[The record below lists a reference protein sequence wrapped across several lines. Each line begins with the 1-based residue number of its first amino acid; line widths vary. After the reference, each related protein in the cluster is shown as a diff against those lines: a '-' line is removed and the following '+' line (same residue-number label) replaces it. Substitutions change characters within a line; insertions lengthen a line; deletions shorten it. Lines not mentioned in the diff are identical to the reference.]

1 LEENRAPGSAC
12 WALFLTTLFLATPL
26 LRGADA
32 AAGTWYLSPD
42 LLQNRSVKG
51 TIAGNEVT
59 LQASADQMLFCKAGS
74 NTVLTGDF
82 EITARIELLPAAA
95 QPGCNRRANLLLA
108 SLENGQS
115 GRQQV
120 YVGIYQKTAG
130 TLVPTGGAYSL
141 ITNMVIGGQGGRF
154 STHPT
159 SQEAPG
165 GLFKIVRR
173 GDAITTYYFENNAWI
188 QFSQWTGGFPD
199 KLQPSFQ
206 VDNKWEAT
214 TACAVTG
221 RMVCT
226 PGNTGGGQAAQ
237 TGSSVD
243 TIGKAIVG
251 LGKLLDT
258 AATTSNTR
266 PASTEADAKKAPA
279 SGLDQTIDKLN
290 RATNKLDAAFKSAPP
305 TTESPTVSQPPTAKS
320 QAAVPPRTLPS
331 TAPSSQSQAP
341 ANRAR
346 EIETT
351 PAAAAV
357 QPTPPA
363 APASS
368 VGLPVASVPAASVG
382 PLMLADFEE
391 GKWPNHASA
400 PWAPAGS
407 ATTPLPRSWS
417 VAPSAIAPVYDINR
431 LTPGD
436 YDGMVKT
443 AMAGMRM
450 VMGEITPEQ
459 EMAFEANWAPLLE
472 YPCQEAL
479 DYLVKF
485 NPLCSQF
492 QVAQAAFAETAKAYD
507 RAQAELLLATS
518 EADGDSVLSASET
531 MRSTKNLLLAHSN
544 TMTAVAKAIQ
554 DLGPL
559 PNPLTRKKAA
569 RQLHDQAM
577 QMLAGEFAIVPAEI
591 TVAPG
596 EKIDFSF
603 TVPGGIN
610 CESVQFQGQYYK
622 PDEKVRKSFVN
633 LGTYAVQAV
642 PYSKMKPIPGIKAV
656 AVVRVKQ
663 SMYFSDKLRDCPL
676 GSFSFGIRATV
687 SALYEDGQGKRVP
700 LEESRNYGCRVDL
713 GDEERS
719 AFIKWQGMEFSF
731 EDTKKESGSTTL
743 TLSAGGTIS
752 PDGTSIL
759 ALRVKYRSET
769 KEVPPDFPM
778 TITETN
784 SCEFKNIPMT
794 SIGGGVAVFS
804 LKPEELAAHIVAA
817 QWTRHSYGEMMSPGI
832 PAGCWYRT
840 YTLKE
845 IQREAADR
853 GSGLLLGLHVTS
865 VKRQGNPGGAPWED
879 IAENFKIGGTEGA
892 EANLPPEMAALL
904 AQARNEA
911 AKSAKAEQDM
921 LEKEKADRIK
931 FHEANIHE
939 FEQLAASL
947 RSELSAAK
955 GDVARE
961 NLSWQIMVAESN
973 LQKEKDHIA
982 MIRTGQWVNTRTTF
996 DDYIP
1001 PQVAEEAQARAQVW
1015 GQANRILEMANRQ
1028 IALAPPEDR
1037 DRLLSQ
1043 FNQSVALAKGDP
1055 NKVIHAGKTLFDQV
1069 QGHYEAE
1076 QGKTEEDL
1084 IDAEQKLKF
1093 AENVKTVSD
1102 TSLMVLGTVA
1112 TAGGGGTLLYGQ
1124 LTAEVAVQSG
1134 YGVGCGY
1141 IEGGLPEAFKQGAAW
1156 YSTAALA
1163 FSNAMDAYHEGVLE
1177 NLRAHAEKP
1186 EEVAIDETGAG
1197 WKNAAWTL
1205 AKEAAKAA
1213 AMKLVVEPAA
1223 VTLRRSLQSGRPGV
1237 RVANVSGVNMPQTA
1251 ASANTPSAS
1260 SSRGAKPREATVSG
1274 VNWDEGIQPGKKW
1287 PTVEQRLAEA
1297 GFRAQQAEGRAK
1309 VNLFKER
1316 CEAAAEARRKGAPPE
1331 EVERLRAKA
1340 EEAYKVVKTDYH
1352 SKTVLKKVAE
1362 LGSNRDLVRYYN
1374 FYDKKNMASLIQE
1387 VNTSLA
1393 EQKISPQHLEFISN
1407 SASKGGIGMD
1417 IDMHANDPARMLGE
1431 GKDRMPNPEYAKWR
1445 NELVETLG
1453 DGSKRRL
1460 SPEEFRGKA
1469 QIALKQGFERVYG
1482 RSSEQVFPT
1491 FTTKDYAEAYKDK
1504 AWLGLKGESHAD
1516 FPNVQPLWTG
1526 QAADVTGFK
1535 VNSLPHEHAS
1545 LGTYTIL
1552 QEQSRGILK
1561 DLDTKVFGAKSDRSK
1576 FGNETG
1582 ADITINPAG
1591 PLAKATPQVQQ
1602 HFMELRRVLREFA
1615 NNNIGPIEADRR
1627 LRELTGGR
1635 GIPEVADRLSVV
1647 LTANNKR

>member
-1 LEENRAPGSAC
+1 MTC
-12 WALFLTTLFLATPL
+12 
-26 LRGADA
+26 
-32 AAGTWYLSPD
+32 
-42 LLQNRSVKG
+42 

-59 LQASADQMLFCKAGS
+59 LQVGADQMLFGKAG
-74 NTVLTGDF
+74 NHTVVTGDF
-82 EITARIELLPAAA
+82 EITARVELRPAAA
-95 QPGCNRRANLLLA
+95 RPGCNRRANLLL
-108 SLENGQS
+108 SSREPGQGS
-115 GRQQV
+115 RQQL
-120 YVGIYQKTAG
+120 YVGVYQKTTG
-130 TLVPTGGAYSL
+130 TLVPSGGQFSL
-141 ITNMVIGGQGGRF
+141 ITNMLIDGKGGRF
-154 STHPT
+154 STHST
-159 SQEAPG
+159 SQDAPA

-188 QFSQWTGGFPD
+188 QFSQWSGGFPD
-199 KLQPSFQ
+199 RLEASFQ

-221 RMVCT
+221 RLVYT
-226 PGNTGGGQAAQ
+226 PGNASGGSSAQAR
-237 TGSSVD
+237 SSVD
-243 TIGKAIVG
+243 TIGQALAG
-251 LGKLLDT
+251 LGKLLD
-258 AATTSNTR
+258 AAASTSSTP
-266 PASTEADAKKAPA
+266 PASTESDAKKPPA
-279 SGLDQTIDKLN
+279 SGLDQTIDKLD
-290 RATNKLDAAFKSAPP
+290 RVTNSLDAFFKSAPP
-305 TTESPTVSQPPTAKS
+305 ATESSAVIQPPTATARS
-320 QAAVPPRTLPS
+320 QTAVPPKTPPS
-331 TAPSSQSQAP
+331 AATSSPSPPLAD
-341 ANRAR
+341 RAR
-346 EIETT
+346 EVETV
-351 PAAAAV
+351 PAPATV
-357 QPTPPA
+357 QPTSP
-363 APASS
+363 APA
-368 VGLPVASVPAASVG
+368 LPIASVPAASVG
-382 PLMLADFEE
+382 PLKLADFEE
-391 GKWPNHASA
+391 GKWPNPASA

-407 ATTPLPRSWS
+407 AATPLPRSWS

-459 EMAFEANWAPLLE
+459 ETAFEANWAPRLE
-472 YPCQEAL
+472 YPCQEVL
-479 DYLVKF
+479 GYLSKF

-492 QVAQAAFAETAKAYD
+492 LVAQTAFAETAKAYD
-507 RAQAELLLATS
+507 RAQADLLLASS
-518 EADGDSVLSASET
+518 EQDADSVLAASEA
-531 MRSTKNLLLAHSN
+531 MRTSKNLLLAHSN
-544 TMTAVAKAIQ
+544 TMTATAKAIQ

-559 PNPLTRKKAA
+559 PNPLARKKAA
-569 RQLHDQAM
+569 RQLHEQAM

-610 CESVQFQGQYYK
+610 CDSVQFEHLWYK
-622 PDEKVRKSFVN
+622 PDEKVQKSFAF
-633 LGTYAVQAV
+633 LGTFVVQAV
-642 PYSKMKPIPGIKAV
+642 PWSQAKLIPGLKAV
-656 AVVRVKQ
+656 AVIHVKPIR
-663 SMYFSDKLRDCPL
+663 YFSDKLRDCQL
-676 GSFSFGIRATV
+676 GSLNYRIPGTISER
-687 SALYEDGQGKRVP
+687 YEDGRGKRV
-700 LEESRNYGCRVDL
+700 LEEISGTHGGGVGLGDESRNV
-713 GDEERS
+713 
-719 AFIKWQGMEFSF
+719 FIKWQGMDFSF
-731 EDTKKESGSTTL
+731 EDKKQEGENSTL
-743 TLSAGGTIS
+743 TSSVWGTIS
-752 PDGTSIL
+752 PDGDSIL
-759 ALRVKYRSET
+759 ALHVKLRRDFKTEA
-769 KEVPPDFPM
+769 PDAMPGL
-778 TITETN
+778 ELN
-784 SCEFKNIPMT
+784 LGEFVNIPMT
-794 SIGGGVAVFS
+794 AIHREGYVEFS
-804 LKPEELAAHIVAA
+804 VKPEELAAHLVAA
-817 QWTRHSYGEMMSPGI
+817 EWTRQDYAWLTSASDQHPD
-832 PAGCWYRT
+832 CRYRT
-840 YTLKE
+840 ETLKE
-845 IQREAADR
+845 IRRDAANPA
-853 GSGLLLGLHVTS
+853 GELSVNLHLTS
-865 VKRQGNPGGAPWED
+865 VKLQSNPRGAPWED
-879 IAENFKIGGTEGA
+879 IAVDFKLGGSENA
-892 EANLPPEMAALL
+892 EANLTPEMAALL

-911 AKSAKAEQDM
+911 AKNAKAEQDL

-931 FHEANIHE
+931 FHEANLHE
-939 FEQLAASL
+939 FERLAASF
-947 RSELSAAK
+947 RSELSVAK
-955 GDVARE
+955 DEVVRE

-973 LQKEKDHIA
+973 LQKEKDHIE
-982 MIRTGQWVNTRTTF
+982 MIRTGQWVNTRTAF

-1001 PQVAEEAQARAQVW
+1001 PQVAEETQARAQVW

-1028 IALAPPEDR
+1028 IALAAPEDR

-1043 FNQSVALAKGDP
+1043 FNQSVALANGDP

-1084 IDAEQKLKF
+1084 IDAEQKLQF
-1093 AENVKTVSD
+1093 AQNVKSISD

-1112 TAGGGGTLLYGQ
+1112 TAGGGGTLFYGQ

-1141 IEGGLPEAFKQGAAW
+1141 VEGGLPEAFKQGATW

-1163 FSNAMDAYHEGVLE
+1163 FSNAQDAYHEGVLE

-1197 WKNAAWTL
+1197 WKNATWTL

-1223 VTLRRSLQSGRPGV
+1223 VTLRRSLLTERGGV
-1237 RVANVSGVNMPQTA
+1237 RVANVSGVNLPQA
-1251 ASANTPSAS
+1251 PASANTPSAS
-1260 SSRGAKPREATVSG
+1260 ASRGAKPREVAVSG
-1274 VNWDEGIQPGKKW
+1274 VNSDEGISPGKKW

-1316 CEAAAEARRKGAPPE
+1316 CETAAEARRTGAPPE

-1352 SKTVLKKVAE
+1352 SKTVLKKEAE

-1374 FYDKKNMASLIQE
+1374 FYDKKNLASLIQE
-1387 VNTSLA
+1387 VNTCLA

-1431 GKDRMPNPEYAKWR
+1431 GKDRVPNPEYAKWR
-1445 NELVETLG
+1445 NELVETLK

-1460 SPEEFRGKA
+1460 SPEEFREKA
-1469 QIALKQGFERVYG
+1469 QIALKEGFDRVYG

-1535 VNSLPHEHAS
+1535 VNSLPHEHPS

-1561 DLDTKVFGAKSDRSK
+1561 DLDTKLFGAKSDRSK

-1582 ADITINPAG
+1582 ADNTINPAG

-1615 NNNIGPIEADRR
+1615 NNNIGPIEADQR

-1635 GIPEVADRLSVV
+1635 GIPEVADRLAVV
-1647 LTANNKR
+1647 LSANSKR